1 MTKHIETADE
11 YSIKDLLKSNFPVFG
26 DGDLLEEMS
35 QYGRWFTHEQEEQIV
50 AEGDFP
56 KWIPL
61 VIRGAIKVSRVDD
74 DGEEIFLYYLYPG
87 QTCAMTLNCCM
98 VEKPS
103 EVRAIAEQGTE
114 YVGLPRKKI
123 SEWMMQFNDWRNFT
137 LQSYDERYE
146 NLLQTIDDIAFKQLD
161 HRLLDLLK
169 DKSIALGDTTV
180 PITHKKLA
188 EDLHSSR
195 EVISRLL
202 KQLENMGKVRLKRN
216 QVELLDF

>member
-1 MTKHIETADE
+1 MKKKVETADE
-11 YSIKDLLKSNFPVFG
+11 HSLKELLKTNFPVFG
-26 DGDLLEEMS
+26 DGELLEEMS
-35 QYGRWFTHEQEEQIV
+35 RNGRWFAHEQEEQIV
-50 AEGDFP
+50 SEGDFP

-61 VIRGAIKVSRVDD
+61 VTRGAIKVSRVDEE
-74 DGEEIFLYYLYPG
+74 GEEIFLYYLYPG

-103 EVRAIAEQGTE
+103 EIRARAEKGTE
-114 YVGLPRKKI
+114 YIGLPRKKI
-123 SEWMMQFNDWRNFT
+123 SEWMMQFTDWRNFT

-146 NLLQTIDDIAFKQLD
+146 NLLQTIDAIAFKQLD
-161 HRLLDLLK
+161 QRLLELLK
-169 DKSIALGDTTV
+169 DKSIALGSTTV

-202 KQLENMGKVRLKRN
+202 KQLENIGKVRLKRN